1 MSASLTR
8 KTLKIPVNR
17 TRGGLLL
24 VPSVPTPFAVISLVQ
39 SLLGVDAMA
48 SIVVRGLDESVKA
61 RLAAQAKKRGR
72 SMEAEVREILTRAA
86 TQPNIGLALL
96 RAGQSVGGVE
106 ELPVPE
112 RSDRARAVEFS

>member
-1 MSASLTR
+1 
-8 KTLKIPVNR
+8 
-17 TRGGLLL
+17 
-24 VPSVPTPFAVISLVQ
+24 
-39 SLLGVDAMA
+39 MA

-61 RLAAQAKKRGR
+61 RLATQAKKRGR

-96 RAGQSVGGVE
+96 RAGQSVCGVE
-106 ELPVPE
+106 ELPVTE